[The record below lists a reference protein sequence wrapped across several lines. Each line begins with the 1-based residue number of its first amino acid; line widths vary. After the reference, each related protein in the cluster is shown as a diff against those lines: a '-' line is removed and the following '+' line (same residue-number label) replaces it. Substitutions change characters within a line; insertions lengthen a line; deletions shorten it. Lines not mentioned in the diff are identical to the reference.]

1 MRKDS
6 LLSSSLQSN
15 TNKLVTGPVLSHQD
29 VDLSEDSEDGPLY
42 IFESCTFNGLVNPG
56 NGGAITCSAISSDS
70 YKPQLIIKQCSFNSC
85 TSSSG
90 HGGGVSAVGVS
101 LCTIEQ
107 TLFFDCNATY
117 GYAGGVYF
125 LSGAGFPLL
134 SDTSFISCY
143 AAISHNSLDVNDGGG
158 ITISCS
164 YPSTELHYIIQ
175 GCRFISCG
183 CYDWG
188 GGSYIYSHSA
198 KLVCTDSLFSACTS
212 ATAEGMGINLGTTD
226 AEFFIHFCYFACS
239 TSSTPPTDVSINRYS
254 NTFSSSPIFHSFSTK
269 DPSKSVSTCVS
280 WNNYQYRNWLPLTYN
295 PLDYL
300 CKSINNY
307 SSESSAL
314 VPQNKQEC
322 LSFRLISSSLN
333 I

>member
-125 LSGAGFPLL
+125 SSGVSIPSL
-134 SDTSFISCY
+134 SDTTFISCH
-143 AAISHNSLDVNDGGG
+143 ARITNDTSPNSIDDGGG
-158 ITISCS
+158 IFLYTSFTSSSSPNI
-164 YPSTELHYIIQ
+164 HYIIQ
-175 GCRFISCG
+175 SCRFISCG
-183 CYDWG
+183 CYNYG
-188 GGSYIYSHSA
+188 GGGYLLSDSA
-198 KLVCTDSLFSACTS
+198 VLGCKDSFFSGCTCN
-212 ATAEGMGINLGTTD
+212 TAEGIGVHLVTASAD
-226 AEFFIHFCYFACS
+226 FFIHFCYFSCS
-239 TSSTPPTDVSINRYS
+239 AGTKPPTDVSINRNDGS
-254 NTFSSSPIFHSFSTK
+254 FSIPFLHSFSTK
-269 DPSKSVSTCVS
+269 DPSQSVSTIS
-280 WNNYQYRNWLPLTYN
+280 NWQTSTFCNWHPLGSLLPNFDISTDTDTGIISTQTSHN
-295 PLDYL
+295 W
-300 CKSINNY
+300 
-307 SSESSAL
+307 
-314 VPQNKQEC
+314 C
-322 LSFRLISSSLN
+322 L
-333 I
+333 